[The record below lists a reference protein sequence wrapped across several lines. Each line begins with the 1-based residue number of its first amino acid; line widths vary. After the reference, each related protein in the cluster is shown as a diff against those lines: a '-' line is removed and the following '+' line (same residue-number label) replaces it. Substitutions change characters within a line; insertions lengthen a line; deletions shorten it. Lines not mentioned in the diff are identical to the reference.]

1 MGMIQV
7 IPTLILPA
15 LLYALVALPAGD
27 NVSGALASQAFA
39 MPLASSALWVVTW
52 GHFIIMVSVIVL
64 FLEVL
69 KSTWPSPAQM
79 VDNGLSVAVFIL
91 MFVLW
96 LLVRPFGTAE
106 FFIIVLMC
114 LLDFLAGSVIMTR
127 VSQRTVQYDGGP
139 R

>member
-52 GHFIIMVSVIVL
+52 GNFITFVAVIVL
-64 FLEVL
+64 FLEIL

-79 VDNGLSVAVFIL
+79 VDNGLSVAVFIV

-96 LLVRPFGTAE
+96 LLVRPFGTSE

-127 VSQRTVQYDGGP
+127 VSQRTVQYDSHP
-139 R
+139 